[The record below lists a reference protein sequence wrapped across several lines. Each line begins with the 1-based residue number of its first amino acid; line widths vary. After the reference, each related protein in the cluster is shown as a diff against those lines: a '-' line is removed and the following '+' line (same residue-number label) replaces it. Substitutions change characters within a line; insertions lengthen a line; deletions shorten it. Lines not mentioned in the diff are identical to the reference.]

1 MKELLMMKQ
10 QVMTVNGMTCDG
22 CERRITSALGAV
34 DGVDGVSA
42 DHEAGVVTLQGD
54 PAIRSS
60 DAVRSVIE
68 DLGYEVVSA

>member
-1 MKELLMMKQ
+1 MTEQ
-10 QVMTVNGMTCDG
+10 QVMKVNGKTCDG
-22 CERRITSALGAV
+22 CERRITSAVSEV

-54 PAIRSS
+54 PAITSS

>member
-1 MKELLMMKQ
+1 MTEQ
-10 QVMTVNGMTCDG
+10 QVMKVNGMTCDG
-22 CERRITSALGAV
+22 CERRITSAVSEV

-42 DHEAGVVTLQGD
+42 DHAGVVTLQGD
-54 PAIRSS
+54 PAITSS